1 MSINLRLPAPLKEVT
16 RRLQVNTHFISTDQT
31 LVGAKADSVVR
42 GTQLFH
48 SKHFA
53 QHFLIKGTSSFL
65 RL

>member
-53 QHFLIKGTSSFL
+53 HISLLKGLVHF
-65 RL
+65 